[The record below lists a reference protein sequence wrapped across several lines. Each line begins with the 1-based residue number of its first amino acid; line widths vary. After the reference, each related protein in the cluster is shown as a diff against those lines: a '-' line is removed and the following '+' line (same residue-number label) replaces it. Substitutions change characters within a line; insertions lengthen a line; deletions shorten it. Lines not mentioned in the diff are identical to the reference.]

1 MSQTSPLGF
10 VGLGVM
16 GEPMCRNLAAKSG
29 RTLLAFDRAAEP
41 LARVVTHGVQAAAS
55 IAALAA
61 VCDTLFICL
70 PSGAHVADVATEAFI
85 AGGCLRRIVD
95 MGTSPVAL
103 TRDLAARAAAV
114 GITWTDAPI
123 ARTRQAAEDGT
134 LSVMVGATAA
144 DYAALLPLLACM
156 ASDITLCG
164 PVGCGQAVKILNN
177 MVLVETVAALAE
189 AMAIGRSV
197 GLDAQV
203 LLETLAKGSAD
214 SFALRN
220 HGMKAMLPGVFPER
234 AFSVEYARKDITYA
248 LELAQAGGT
257 DAAGAER
264 GAALLD
270 AAKAAGWGAQ
280 YWPVIA
286 RVLAPLAVDNPAA
299 DA

>member
-1 MSQTSPLGF
+1 MPQSSPLGF

-16 GEPMCRNLAAKSG
+16 GEPMCRNLASKS
-29 RTLLAFDRAAEP
+29 RRAVLAYDRAAAP
-41 LARVVTHGVQAAAS
+41 LERLMAQGVAGAGS
-55 IAALAA
+55 VAALARD
-61 VCDTLFICL
+61 CETLFICL
-70 PSGAHVADVATEAFI
+70 PSGVHVAAVAEEAF
-85 AGGCLRRIVD
+85 AGKDRLRQIVD

-103 TRDLAARAAAV
+103 TRDLAARAATL
-114 GITWTDAPI
+114 GITWVDAPI

-144 DYAALLPLLACM
+144 DYAVLLPLLGCM

-189 AMAIGRSV
+189 AMAIGQSV
-197 GLDAQV
+197 GLDARV

-234 AFSVEYARKDITYA
+234 AFSVEYARKDIAYA
-248 LELAQAGGT
+248 LELAQAGGV

-286 RVLAPLAVDNPAA
+286 RVLGSAVDDAA
-299 DA
+299 TDA

>member
-1 MSQTSPLGF
+1 MNPTSPLGF

-16 GEPMCRNLAAKSG
+16 GEPMCRNLATKG
-29 RTLLAFDRAAEP
+29 GHRLLAFDRAAEP
-41 LARVVTHGVQAAAS
+41 LARLSVHEVQAAGS
-55 IAALAA
+55 VAARAEA
-61 VCDTLFICL
+61 CEVLFLCL
-70 PSGAHVADVATEAFI
+70 PSGHHVAGVAEEVFA
-85 AGGCLRRIVD
+85 AKGRLRHIVD

-103 TRDLAARAAAV
+103 TRSLAAQAATL
-114 GITWTDAPI
+114 GISWVDAPI
-123 ARTRQAAEDGT
+123 ARTRQAAEYGT

-144 DYAALLPLLACM
+144 DYAQLLPLLSCV
-156 ASDITLCG
+156 ASDITHCG

-177 MVLVETVAALAE
+177 MVLVETVSALAE
-189 AMAIGRSV
+189 AMAIGQSV

-248 LELAQAGGT
+248 LELALAGGI
-257 DAAGAER
+257 DAAGAQR

-286 RVLAPLAVDNPAA
+286 RVLARSAGDDTAT